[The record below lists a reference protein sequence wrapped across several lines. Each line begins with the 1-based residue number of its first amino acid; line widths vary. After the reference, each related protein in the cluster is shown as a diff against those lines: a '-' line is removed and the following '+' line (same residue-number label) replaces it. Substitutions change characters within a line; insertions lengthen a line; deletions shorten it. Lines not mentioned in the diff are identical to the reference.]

1 MGRTGDGFPGPELVG
16 EPLSEERGALSKAKL
31 VGAGN
36 GNGRIRPG
44 SAVGA
49 VGADGAVGAIGA
61 TGAAVGGDGERLVV
75 GGGLRER
82 SSREARRRQYMKP
95 RLVRLSMFGDVDANP
110 GLSSRTGDAMT
121 LTRSGGGGFDDG
133 EDSAPTM
140 ESMLKASL
148 GLLLLE
154 EQLTPE
160 AVDAVGA
167 DADVELTDT
176 TKGFVGAIGSM
187 LNVCRP
193 HVTIWPDYRKGF
205 VTDN

>member
-1 MGRTGDGFPGPELVG
+1 MLVG
-16 EPLSEERGALSKAKL
+16 EVLSEERGPLSKAKF

-36 GNGRIRPG
+36 GSGRIRPG
-44 SAVGA
+44 NTM
-49 VGADGAVGAIGA
+49 GAVGAIGA
-61 TGAAVGGDGERLVV
+61 VVDGDGERLVV

-82 SSREARRRQYMKP
+82 SSKEARRRQYIKP
-95 RLVRLSMFGDVDANP
+95 RGVRLSTVGDVDATP
-110 GLSSRTGDAMT
+110 GLSPRGGEAMT
-121 LTRSGGGGFDDG
+121 LTRSGGGGGFDGG

-140 ESMLKASL
+140 ESMLKASF

-160 AVDAVGA
+160 AEDAVEA

-187 LNVCRP
+187 LNV
-193 HVTIWPDYRKGF
+193 
-205 VTDN
+205 